1 MTIESA
7 ADRLAFL
14 TALGEEKTTVFNGTT
29 INVILNTEFVGVNPI
44 NGEVETADPE
54 LVVRVSDVSGI
65 VHGDTLMVDS
75 ETYYVRGI
83 LKVPPDGLFLRLK
96 LSKD

>member
-14 TALGEEKTTVFNGTT
+14 TALGEEKTTVFNGAV

-54 LVVRVSDVSGI
+54 LVVRASDVSGI
-65 VHGDTLMVDS
+65 VHGDTLIVDS
-75 ETYYVRGI
+75 VTYYVRGI
-83 LKVPPDGLFLRLK
+83 QKVLPDGLFLRLK